1 MFASRTP
8 VSGGAAVPGS
18 VSDNSLIVQEIIA
31 MASPDR
37 AMFASE
43 FSVDSLRGSF
53 DTIYSEFKE
62 IARERQ
68 RSAAA

>member
-1 MFASRTP
+1 MTRFAAEPNVRVKNSRLG
-8 VSGGAAVPGS
+8 SAAVPGS

-37 AMFASE
+37 AMFASD
-43 FSVDSLRGSF
+43 FPVDSLRGSF

-62 IARERQ
+62 IA
-68 RSAAA
+68 